1 MLFKAMLKKQLL
13 EIKMMFFRD
22 RKTGKHFDLRGRILY
37 AILYVFVFAC
47 AGFGFGA
54 MGFGLGSVMHELG
67 KDYLYFALTGLL
79 SVALGVF
86 GSVFNTYAGLYHAK
100 DNDQLLSM
108 PIPPQII
115 LTVRMIGVYAMAL
128 LFTALCWLPT
138 CIVYWIFIDHSA
150 AVIVLDILLLFIL
163 ALFNTVLTCA
173 LGWVVAK
180 ISGKL
185 KNKSIITV
193 FISVAFIAA
202 YYVGYSKLMTLF
214 EDVLSWSGGFDNAVT
229 GWMVPVYMLGLGGAG
244 GFGGFLMFTLITAAL
259 MVLCMFI
266 MARSFMAIV
275 STDKAGSKA
284 KYVRRSLAAR
294 TPFKA
299 LVVREMKH
307 FLSSPTYMLNTGL
320 GLLILPVLGIF
331 AVIKRADIA
340 MLLLALNE
348 MFPVYAVRAAGALSG
363 ALAMMISMNMFT
375 APGISLEGKNIWL
388 VQSLPVSAKSVLL
401 AKLMMHMELNAL
413 PVLVSVIL
421 IGIGFGLSAVEIVLL
436 IIVAELFALFNG
448 LLGLAINLKKPVL
461 NWTNEA
467 SVVKQGASVAIVLFG
482 GWALGLG
489 MIAGGIFFPASSAV
503 YLLLLTV
510 LFCIV
515 CGILYNWLSK
525 YGTKIFENL

>member
-37 AILYVFVFAC
+37 AILYIFVFAC
-47 AGFGFGA
+47 GGFGFGA
-54 MGFGLGSVMHELG
+54 MGYGLGSVMHELG
-67 KDYLYFALTGLL
+67 KDYLYFSLTGLL

-108 PIPPQII
+108 PIPPMII
-115 LTVRMIGVYAMAL
+115 LSVRMIGVYAMAL
-128 LFTALCWLPT
+128 LFTAMCWLPT
-138 CIVYWIFIDHSA
+138 CIVYWIFIDRSA
-150 AVIVLDILLLFIL
+150 AIIVLDVLLLFIL

-193 FISVAFIAA
+193 FITVVLIGA
-202 YYVGYSKLMTLF
+202 YYVGYSKLMTMF
-214 EDVLSWSGGFDNAVT
+214 ENVELWSGGFDKAVT
-229 GWMVPVYMLGLGGAG
+229 GWMVPVYMLSLGGVG
-244 GFGGFLMFTLITAAL
+244 RIGGFLMFTLITAAL
-259 MVLCMFI
+259 MAVCMFI
-266 MARSFMAIV
+266 MARSFMSIV
-275 STDKAGSKA
+275 SADKAGSKA
-284 KYVRRSLAAR
+284 KYVRRSLATR

-307 FLSSPTYMLNTGL
+307 FVSSPTYMLNAGL

-340 MLLLALNE
+340 MLLLALTE
-348 MFPVYAVRAAGALSG
+348 MFPVHAARAAGALSG
-363 ALAMMISMNMFT
+363 VLAMIISMNMIT
-375 APGISLEGKNIWL
+375 APSISLEGKDIWF

-401 AKLMMHMELNAL
+401 AKLMMHMELNVL
-413 PVLVSVIL
+413 PVLVSVVL
-421 IGIGFGLSAVEIVLL
+421 IGIGFSLSVAEIVLL
-436 IIVAELFALFNG
+436 IIVSELVALFNG
-448 LLGLAINLKKPVL
+448 LLGLSINLKKPVL
-461 NWTNEA
+461 SWTNEA
-467 SVVKQGASVAIVLFG
+467 SVVKQGASVTLVLFG
-482 GWALGLG
+482 GWAIGLG
-489 MIAGGIFFPASSAV
+489 MIAGGIFFPASSVV

-510 LFCIV
+510 LFCGV
-515 CGILYNWLSK
+515 CGILYNWLAK
-525 YGTKIFENL
+525 YGTKIFEAL